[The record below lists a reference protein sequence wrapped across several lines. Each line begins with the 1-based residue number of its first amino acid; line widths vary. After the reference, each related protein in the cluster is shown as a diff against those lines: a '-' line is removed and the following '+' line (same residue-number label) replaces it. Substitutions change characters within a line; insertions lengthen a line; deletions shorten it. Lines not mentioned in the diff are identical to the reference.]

1 MRAPHRQVLASA
13 VFVLDGAIIAL
24 SWLGSYWLRF
34 HALGIPVPLGVPSL
48 SFYLWFG
55 AVLTP
60 FALLV
65 LRTFWIYRSAR
76 TAPLSRELSALV
88 QGMIIVT
95 AFAAVASYF
104 TRGELS
110 RATLVLFVVLATTL
124 LLASRLAI
132 RAALRSMRRHGRNLR
147 STLIVGTGE
156 LAVALFGKIR
166 EHRDFGLSVQGFV
179 AADPA
184 LVGTQVAGLP
194 VLGVVSDLPALAERT
209 GAELVYLALA
219 RGEHEAE
226 QQALERLADS
236 TAAVRLVPDLLRAFT
251 LNASVEDFDGMPV
264 VLVTESPGQGWNAV
278 VKRSFDLACSALGLV
293 LLSPVLAA
301 LALWVRLD
309 SRGPVLYAQERVGLS
324 GKRFRMLKFRTMRV
338 DAEAEGGPGWTRP
351 GDPRRTRAGRVL
363 RPLSLDELPQ
373 LWNVFRGEMSLV
385 GPRPERPI
393 YVEQFRASVPRYML
407 RHHMKAGITGWAQVH
422 GLRGDTPLDRRI
434 DFDLYY
440 ICNWSLGLDV
450 KIILLTLMR
459 VFRDA
464 SAH

>member
-1 MRAPHRQVLASA
+1 MRAPHRQILASA

-34 HALGIPVPLGVPSL
+34 HALGIPAPLGVPPLSL
-48 SFYLWFG
+48 YLWFG

-65 LRTFWIYRSAR
+65 LRTFRIYRSAR
-76 TAPLSRELSALV
+76 TARLSRELSALV
-88 QGMIIVT
+88 QGMVIIT

-132 RAALRSMRRHGRNLR
+132 RAALHSMRRHGRNLR
-147 STLIVGTGE
+147 GTLIVGTGE
-156 LAVALFGKIR
+156 LAVALLGKIR
-166 EHRDFGLSVQGFV
+166 EHRDFGLSVKGFV
-179 AADPA
+179 AADAA
-184 LVGTQVAGLP
+184 LVGTQIAGLP
-194 VLGVVSDLPALAERT
+194 VLGTVSDLPGLAERS

-219 RGEHEAE
+219 RAEHETE
-226 QQALERLADS
+226 HQALERLADS
-236 TAAVRLVPDLLRAFT
+236 TSAVRLVPDLVRAFT

-278 VKRSFDLACSALGLV
+278 VKRVFDLVCSALGLV
-293 LLSPVLAA
+293 ILSPVLAA
-301 LALWVRLD
+301 LALWVRIE
-309 SRGPVLYAQERVGLS
+309 SAGPVLYAQERVGLS

-338 DAEAEGGPGWTRP
+338 DAEAKGGPGWTKP
-351 GDPRRTRAGRVL
+351 GDPRRTRAGRIL

-385 GPRPERPI
+385 GPRPERPM

-434 DFDLYY
+434 EFDLYY
-440 ICNWSLGLDV
+440 IRNWSLGLDV
-450 KIILLTLMR
+450 KILLLTVLR